1 MMLLAVSIWCRPFMH
16 EAEARILRDLI
27 RSMRLEGGLRQQDVA
42 DRLGQPQSFVSK
54 CESGERRVDIVELAA
69 ICRACDSD
77 LSTFVDDFVSAIAEI
92 ADT

>member
-1 MMLLAVSIWCRPFMH
+1 MH

-27 RSMRLEGGLRQQDVA
+27 RSMRLRAGLRQQDIA
-42 DRLGQPQSFVSK
+42 DRLGQPQSYVSK

-77 LSTFVDDFVSAIAEI
+77 LSTFVADFVTAVRET
-92 ADT
+92 ADA